1 MDTERHRVLHESLQ
15 RKLIFKNSWKGRTT
29 LTQNVYEC
37 LFILDSNRFA
47 RDPNAVDS
55 QITEMIERRGG
66 EVLISRR
73 WNEQKLAFP
82 INGHR
87 KGTYWLSYF
96 RIDPTEV
103 VHFERACRLNDHVL
117 RNLTVKG
124 DERLVDTLVAH
135 ASGEKAA
142 EETSGKPAAK
152 EPAAEEPATE
162 EPAAEEPATE
172 EPDNAD
178 A

>member
-1 MDTERHRVLHESLQ
+1 
-15 RKLIFKNSWKGRTT
+15 

-117 RNLTVKG
+117 RNLTVKV

-135 ASGEKAA
+135 ASGEKVA
-142 EETSGKPAAK
+142 EEA
-152 EPAAEEPATE
+152 ATE
-162 EPAAEEPATE
+162 EAATE
-172 EPDNAD
+172 EAATEEAATEEAATEEAATEEAATEEADDAD

>member
-1 MDTERHRVLHESLQ
+1 M
-15 RKLIFKNSWKGRTT
+15 
-29 LTQNVYEC
+29 TQNVYEC

-87 KGTYWLSYF
+87 KAPIGSAISALIPQRSSTSNE
-96 RIDPTEV
+96 P
-103 VHFERACRLNDHVL
+103 
-117 RNLTVKG
+117 
-124 DERLVDTLVAH
+124 VD
-135 ASGEKAA
+135 
-142 EETSGKPAAK
+142 
-152 EPAAEEPATE
+152 
-162 EPAAEEPATE
+162 
-172 EPDNAD
+172 
-178 A
+178 

>member
-1 MDTERHRVLHESLQ
+1 M
-15 RKLIFKNSWKGRTT
+15 
-29 LTQNVYEC
+29 TQNVYEC

-47 RDPNAVDS
+47 RDPNAVDT

-82 INGHR
+82 INGQR

-96 RIDPTEV
+96 RIDSNEV
-103 VHFERACRLNDHVL
+103 VHFERACRLNEHVL
-117 RNLTVKG
+117 RNLTVKV

-135 ASGEKAA
+135 ATGQSTAEEAATEEAAAKEAAAKEAAAKKAATEEAATKEAASEEAATEEAATEEDATEEAATEEDAA
-142 EETSGKPAAK
+142 EE
-152 EPAAEEPATE
+152 
-162 EPAAEEPATE
+162 
-172 EPDNAD
+172 DD
-178 A
+178 

>member
-1 MDTERHRVLHESLQ
+1 METELKAPFK
-15 RKLIFKNSWKGRTT
+15 RKTT
-29 LTQNVYEC
+29 LTQNVYES
-37 LFILDSNRFA
+37 LFILDANRYA

-55 QITEMIERRGG
+55 QITDMIQQRGG

-96 RIDPTEV
+96 RMDATEV
-103 VHFERACRLNDHVL
+103 VHFERACRLNEQVL
-117 RNLTVKG
+117 RSLTVKV

-135 ASGEKAA
+135 ASGESTHSDSLPTTKETATKETEA
-142 EETSGKPAAK
+142 TSEESEPVEESSPEET
-152 EPAAEEPATE
+152 
-162 EPAAEEPATE
+162 
-172 EPDNAD
+172 
-178 A
+178 

>member
-1 MDTERHRVLHESLQ
+1 M
-15 RKLIFKNSWKGRTT
+15 
-29 LTQNVYEC
+29 TQNVYEC

-55 QITEMIERRGG
+55 QITEMFERRGG

-87 KGTYWLSYF
+87 KGTYRLSYF

-103 VHFERACRLNDHVL
+103 VHFERDCRLNDHVL
-117 RNLTVKG
+117 RNLTDKV

-135 ASGEKAA
+135 GSVE
-142 EETSGKPAAK
+142 
-152 EPAAEEPATE
+152 
-162 EPAAEEPATE
+162 
-172 EPDNAD
+172 
-178 A
+178 

>member
-1 MDTERHRVLHESLQ
+1 
-15 RKLIFKNSWKGRTT
+15 

-47 RDPNAVDS
+47 RDPNAVDN
-55 QITEMIERRGG
+55 QITEMIEQRGG

-82 INGHR
+82 INGQR

-96 RIDPTEV
+96 RIDSEEIV
-103 VHFERACRLNDHVL
+103 NFERACRLNDHVL
-117 RNLTVKG
+117 RNLTVKV

-135 ASGEKAA
+135 AAGQNIA
-142 EETSGKPAAK
+142 E
-152 EPAAEEPATE
+152 AEATE
-162 EPAAEEPATE
+162 EATAETTEEAAAETTE
-172 EPDNAD
+172 EA
-178 A
+178 AAETTEEA

>member
-1 MDTERHRVLHESLQ
+1 
-15 RKLIFKNSWKGRTT
+15 

-117 RNLTVKG
+117 RNLTVKV

-135 ASGEKAA
+135 ASGEKVAEEA
-142 EETSGKPAAK
+142 EETRSKAATK
-152 EPAAEEPATE
+152 EAATKEAATE
-162 EPAAEEPATE
+162 EAATE
-172 EPDNAD
+172 EAATEEAATEEAATEEAATEEAATEEANDAD